1 MELLKALSWRYAT
14 KRMNGQRVPDEKVNT
29 ILEAIRLSAS
39 SLGLQPYRVIVVDD
53 ADLKTK
59 IHEKACQ
66 QPQIVEGSHVLVFA
80 AYKNI
85 NEDMVNDY
93 ITRIANERGVEVSQ
107 LGDFKQ
113 MINGFLS
120 SKSVQDIVAWNTR
133 QAYIGLGHGLVA
145 AAIQE
150 VDATP
155 MEGFDPNEM
164 DNVLGL
170 GELGLQSVVVLTI
183 GYRDPEK
190 DYLANAQKV
199 RLPMDTFFIRK

>member
-53 ADLKTK
+53 ADLKAK

>member
-53 ADLKTK
+53 ADLKAK

-113 MINGFLS
+113 MTNGFLS

>member
-53 ADLKTK
+53 ADLKAK

-183 GYRDPEK
+183 GYRDSEK

>member
-1 MELLKALSWRYAT
+1 
-14 KRMNGQRVPDEKVNT
+14 MNGQRVPDEKVNT

-53 ADLKTK
+53 ADLKAK